1 MGDSGIMERI
11 LVGINSKMS
20 NLLSVIYALNLAKR
34 MDVKI
39 SVLLIIEPTVLSS
52 QPGETEKGDSII
64 KKRLEKFIL
73 DGRSEGT
80 PIDYFITHG
89 SFKEELIKFIQEKK
103 ISLLVV
109 DYPFPDRKVTSEKL
123 PELLGEIKL
132 RTNCRIEVVHKKDVK
147 PS

>member
-1 MGDSGIMERI
+1 MERI
-11 LVGINSKMS
+11 LVGINSKTT

-39 SVLLIIEPTVLSS
+39 SVLLVIEPPFLLSK
-52 QPGETEKGDSII
+52 PGEAGKDESAI

-73 DGRSEGT
+73 DGRSDG
-80 PIDYFITHG
+80 ISVDYFLTYG

-109 DYPFPDRKVTSEKL
+109 DYPFPDRKAASEKL
-123 PELLGEIKL
+123 PELLAEIKL
-132 RTNCRIEVVHKKDVK
+132 RTHCRIEVVHKKDVK
-147 PS
+147 SS